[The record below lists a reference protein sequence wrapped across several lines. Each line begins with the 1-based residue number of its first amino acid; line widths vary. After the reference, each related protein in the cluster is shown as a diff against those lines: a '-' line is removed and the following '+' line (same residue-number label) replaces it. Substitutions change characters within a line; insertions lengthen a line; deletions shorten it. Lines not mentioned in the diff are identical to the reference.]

1 MEPEDGG
8 GASAGR
14 EGTGA
19 AGGGA
24 GARAKA
30 PGGVGP
36 PAAGR
41 EFASFCPHWAQHSDP
56 RAHTRRGGAPGGG
69 WEPEPRLGSLPTAPP
84 TRAGQGGAGP
94 TAPSESGWL
103 PNKSPLLQTH
113 PLRRARAGPV
123 WAVGQSVCNCG
134 SDTARPRLRLPATPG
149 SLCQGLLHVEELSG
163 NKTKPRSGEAPILPE
178 CGRAD
183 AYTRSPAA
191 PGGASALFPRRA
203 LRHRQVPS
211 HPLAG
216 PSPAPPP
223 RSPHPLSRA
232 RRGDTGLH
240 HRPWC
245 PRGEAPRSC
254 PVVGAIAGPPTPT
267 HPDAC
272 PGPPSVDVPTPAD
285 R

>member
-41 EFASFCPHWAQHSDP
+41 EFASFCPRWTSEGPSAVTHGLTLGGEGP
-56 RAHTRRGGAPGGG
+56 RGGGD
-69 WEPEPRLGSLPTAPP
+69 GSRNPASGLSPQPP
-84 TRAGQGGAGP
+84 PRAGQGGASP

-103 PNKSPLLQTH
+103 PNKSLLLQTH
-113 PLRRARAGPV
+113 PLRRARADPV

-134 SDTARPRLRLPATPG
+134 SDTVRPRLRLPATPG
-149 SLCQGLLHVEELSG
+149 SLCQGLLHVEELSR

-178 CGRAD
+178 CGRA
-183 AYTRSPAA
+183 AASTRSPAA
-191 PGGASALFPRRA
+191 RGGASPLFPRRA
-203 LRHRQVPS
+203 L
-211 HPLAG
+211 
-216 PSPAPPP
+216 
-223 RSPHPLSRA
+223 
-232 RRGDTGLH
+232 
-240 HRPWC
+240 
-245 PRGEAPRSC
+245 
-254 PVVGAIAGPPTPT
+254 
-267 HPDAC
+267 
-272 PGPPSVDVPTPAD
+272 
-285 R
+285 